1 MRTGIA
7 SHSLFSGSNIAFFYV
22 YNTLQCPMEAIH
34 GRQSAFHN
42 VLSGA
47 VLGYVGVSTGRL
59 GIPFVDFTLFYR
71 HPNLRPPV
79 VGAAVYGGLAG
90 CFAMLGGKPF

>member
-1 MRTGIA
+1 
-7 SHSLFSGSNIAFFYV
+7 
-22 YNTLQCPMEAIH
+22 MEAIH
-34 GRQSAFHN
+34 GRQSALHN

-47 VLGYVGVSTGRL
+47 VLGYVGVSHGRL
-59 GIPFVDFTLFYR
+59 GIPFVDHSMFYR